1 MNRLVIFN
9 GQRFPVSYNT
19 CIISHIILITLT
31 HHCHCPLNV
40 ATPEAAA
47 KVGSPNYGDPK
58 DNTQHNVPAAPHILD
73 SPSNQILGLPEPL
86 QADPL
91 SNHPVPDLLDLNK
104 GLTQWSL
111 IDQLDTSINNNL
123 PTPIFLTKKLCNA
136 SHVLV
141 V

>member
-1 MNRLVIFN
+1 MDRLVIFN

-19 CIISHIILITLT
+19 CILSHIILIMLT
-31 HHCHCPLNV
+31 NHCHCPLNV

-47 KVGSPNYGDPK
+47 KLGSPNYGDPK
-58 DNTQHNVPAAPHILD
+58 DNTQHNVPPAPHILD

-111 IDQLDTSINNNL
+111 IDQLDRSINNNL
-123 PTPIFLTKKLCNA
+123 PTPISLTKQFCNA
-136 SHVLV
+136 ANV
-141 V
+141 VVV